1 MPVMDDKSN
10 VIGVFDIENKLEFV
24 MVIDAKYKNY
34 EQ

>member
-10 VIGVFDIENKLEFV
+10 VIGVFDLENILEFV